1 MSGSLLAGQ
10 TWVSTRTPPSNEQPF
25 KAQKTTEFIFF
36 ALKIQKQYGIEFLI
50 AAQGSRAASVTRDAV
65 FQAGGHCRRA
75 RLHQMEFKALLSN
88 VIHSLFPGEKKAK
101 KSSSKEN
108 TLTI

>member
-1 MSGSLLAGQ
+1 MSGTRLAGE
-10 TWVSTRTPPSNEQPF
+10 TWASTHTPQRNEQPF
-25 KAQKTTEFIFF
+25 TAQKIPEFILL
-36 ALKIQKQYGIEFLI
+36 APEIQKQDRIKFLI
-50 AAQGSRAASVTRDAV
+50 AAQGSHAASVTRDAV

-75 RLHQMEFKALLSN
+75 QLHQMEFKALLSN
-88 VIHSLFPGEKKAK
+88 VIHSLFPGGKQQ